1 MSNFTL
7 RQIVEASVNAQE
19 IESFLFTNTRTK
31 SDINVTAINAL
42 ALALASNSVNLKKV
56 NDLRAK
62 LMTDNFKSAEE
73 RTRVIESIE
82 NEELN
87 ARTFSF
93 TQVADFIV
101 NRFNI
106 VTCYH
111 KKDNKRIAT
120 LLADYSKS
128 DILNKDHLKKQCIK
142 ITALRLRNHTSH
154 HIFQTKRYVDYFSM
168 NATNADSFTVKE
180 RSLQLIMNREVRQH
194 VKALTLTLKREN
206 K

>member
-1 MSNFTL
+1 MSNVTL
-7 RQIVEASVNAQE
+7 KQIVEATVNAQE
-19 IESFLFTNTRTK
+19 IDQFLFTNTRTK
-31 SDINVTAINAL
+31 SAINVTAVNAL

-56 NDLRAK
+56 NDLRSK

-73 RTRVIESIE
+73 RSKVIADIE
-82 NEELN
+82 AEELN

-93 TQVADFIV
+93 MQCADFIIEKL
-101 NRFNI
+101 NI
-106 VTCYH
+106 TACYH
-111 KKDNKRIAT
+111 KKDNKKIAVE
-120 LLADYSKS
+120 LQQYSKKE
-128 DILNKDHLKKQCIK
+128 ILSSKTLKEKCRK

-154 HIFQTKRYVDYFSM
+154 HIFQSKRYVDYFSM